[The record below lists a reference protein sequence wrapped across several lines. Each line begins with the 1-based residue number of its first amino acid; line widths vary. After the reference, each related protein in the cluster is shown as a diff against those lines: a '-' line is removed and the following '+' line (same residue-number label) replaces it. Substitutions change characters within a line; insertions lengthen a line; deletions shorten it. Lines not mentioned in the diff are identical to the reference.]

1 MAIGH
6 RRKLLDAIA
15 ALGGPTRQRWRPRP
29 ELEGE
34 RRQVTVVFADLAGYT
49 ALSRELDAEEVH
61 AFLERFFTCTDRL
74 VAEHGG
80 RIDKHVGDCVM
91 AVFGAPVAHG
101 NDAERAVRAA
111 LAIRDAMP
119 TVAAEAGR
127 PVTVHI
133 GVAGGEVVA
142 SGTGSV
148 THREYTITGD
158 SVNLAARLTDAAR
171 PGEILV
177 SDAVRRTL
185 VDRLDCEETGALAVK
200 GLADPV
206 LAWRLRGISA
216 PSASARRPLVGRD
229 VELGQFRA
237 VLDAC
242 VGSGRGRAVLVR
254 GEAGNRQDPSDRGVP
269 GHGREGR
276 PRLPCR
282 ARARLRCRHRPG
294 RRQDPRA
301 RAARPRPPRRRGR
314 GRPCGRGR
322 RARGRGGRRVPQRPS
337 RPAAAGRAARALR
350 RHGQRQPQPGQARDR
365 GAAGRAGKRPH
376 ATAPRRRGRA
386 LGGPADARASG
397 PTRRHRRRRPRRP
410 GDDHPHRGRPAR
422 PGLARRGRE

>member
-1 MAIGH
+1 MVAIGH

-15 ALGGPTRQRWRPRP
+15 ALGAHAPEVAATP

-34 RRQVTVVFADLAGYT
+34 RRQVTVVFADLAGFT
-49 ALSRELDAEEVH
+49 ALSRELDAEEAH
-61 AFLERFFTCTDRL
+61 ALLERFFTCADRL

-206 LAWRLRGISA
+206 LAWRLRGVSA

-254 GEAGNRQDPSDRGVP
+254 N
-269 GHGREGR
+269 
-276 PRLPCR
+276 
-282 ARARLRCRHRPG
+282 
-294 RRQDPRA
+294 
-301 RAARPRPPRRRGR
+301 
-314 GRPCGRGR
+314 
-322 RARGRGGRRVPQRPS
+322 
-337 RPAAAGRAARALR
+337 
-350 RHGQRQPQPGQARDR
+350 
-365 GAAGRAGKRPH
+365 
-376 ATAPRRRGRA
+376 
-386 LGGPADARASG
+386 
-397 PTRRHRRRRPRRP
+397 
-410 GDDHPHRGRPAR
+410 
-422 PGLARRGRE
+422 